1 MKKPFIQKAIFESCK
16 IKKKIVE
23 KDEKEKNLRKI
34 LNFGHTFAHAFE
46 ASLGYSKRLNHG
58 EAVILGVIMA
68 VKFSLS
74 IKLIKI
80 KDYQDIIE
88 HILKLRLPSN
98 IKNYFSIRDIDKILS
113 FMMTDKKNFSKKI
126 NLILLKRIGLT
137 IINNEYTHLQIKKF
151 LKKELVN

>member
-1 MKKPFIQKAIFESCK
+1 
-16 IKKKIVE
+16 
-23 KDEKEKNLRKI
+23 
-34 LNFGHTFAHAFE
+34 
-46 ASLGYSKRLNHG
+46 
-58 EAVILGVIMA
+58 MA

-74 IKLIKI
+74 IKLVKI